1 ILNDKI
7 DLHFPS
13 ALRITN
19 VSRDISEEI
28 SLAIEHSEFM
38 WGYENKL
45 DDMRML
51 LNEFIQH
58 DNDFLWLVAPSET
71 IPNVSLSSFWPDY
84 DGGI

>member
-1 ILNDKI
+1 
-7 DLHFPS
+7 
-13 ALRITN
+13 
-19 VSRDISEEI
+19 
-28 SLAIEHSEFM
+28 M

-71 IPNVSLSSFWPDY
+71 IPNVSLSSFGLIMMVEY
-84 DGGI
+84 I